1 MAAPD
6 EQLDR
11 HAGWRDRE
19 RPPAA
24 AARFARRAAPVLR
37 LGYRR
42 VSARLR
48 PVALV
53 AIGTAIAS
61 AALGTILTARIVVED
76 HALADDVAA
85 FPANQRAI
93 AVSWVG
99 NDGADLNALDGEAR
113 RALVPIGMGRPTRA
127 VVFRTTQVGDE
138 LVRLAA
144 LDDLDEFVEVR
155 SGRAPA
161 PCRPTACELV
171 ALDAPSK
178 ALDAQGFSVV
188 GRVTERAAAPVAALV
203 GSRTPG
209 ERVLVA
215 NGVEGLVAKG
225 VVGNL
230 FRTVTWLVPLD
241 GRNLNTSNLGEFERR
256 VTRANTDLRL
266 RSPGFGVSAP
276 LEELADAGRTARLA
290 GRQGLLVAGQFVA
303 LFLAFAVLA
312 AARIRRDARETRYRL
327 RRFGALW
334 WQVLAET
341 VAHAGIVVVP
351 AVVAGWLVGTALG
364 YGIATAA
371 DRPASSVLER
381 SSMSAVGVGL
391 ALALAAVG
399 VAAIVVTVRARSIE
413 IRGLRLTAADVAAIG
428 AVAVVVAA
436 VWFGQTDPD
445 NVEGTGALLLLL
457 PVLIAFAAAVV
468 VARLLGPA
476 FRVAERFAPA
486 ARVPVRL
493 ALLSLVRN
501 PGPAAFAVVFLV
513 VAVGLAVFAETYR
526 ATLAAN
532 QRDTAAFAVPLDYIV
547 RRDAVRGRS
556 LGGPVPLAD
565 FYTGGDPVGVV
576 RRKGDAPTLNRTQR
590 LNVLGVPASALERL
604 RWRDDYAG
612 DSLQELA
619 RKLTTGSG
627 ARLRGVEL
635 PRGTRELVFPIR
647 VEGDDIQITA
657 AFRRPDG
664 GFAQLALRAS
674 GTTPARTLRVP
685 AGVAGGILVGLTLA
699 FPPNEAFGAAHR
711 SSGTRA
717 APDLFVRGVLRL
729 GVPRARGRDGLRPL
743 AVDYRDWVR
752 SDGAGAGGS
761 RRSLTLRYLL
771 TQERAFRIRPRQPT
785 DGHPIPV
792 IISSSLGAAGGE
804 GTVLPVEVGD
814 AEIDVSVAAT
824 AERFPTVRGDVL
836 VADRDALETALNAAA
851 PGAAVADEVWLEGP
865 AGEEERLRHA
875 APVPVT
881 VVSRVAVQERL
892 RADPVSRAS
901 SISLGTGVLVA
912 LALALAGV
920 LLAVAIDL
928 RDEAA
933 ELFDL
938 EALGLTPS
946 GLARHVWLRAV
957 AVVALGVA
965 GGLAAGALIALVVT
979 NVVALTAN
987 ATAAEP
993 PLRLTVDWVVLAVG
1007 LVAFA
1012 AVALASVMLL
1022 ARSAFRAAAPA
1033 RAELR

>member
-1 MAAPD
+1 MA
-6 EQLDR
+6 
-11 HAGWRDRE
+11 
-19 RPPAA
+19 
-24 AARFARRAAPVLR
+24 
-37 LGYRR
+37 
-42 VSARLR
+42 ARLR

-53 AIGTAIAS
+53 AIGTAIA
-61 AALGTILTARIVVED
+61 AGALATILAARVVVED
-76 HALADDVAA
+76 RALADDVAA
-85 FPANQRAI
+85 FPANQRVV

-99 NDGADLNALDGEAR
+99 NDAADLNALDGEAR

-127 VVFRTTQVGDE
+127 VVFRTRQVGDE

-155 SGRAPA
+155 SGRAPP
-161 PCRPTACELV
+161 PCRPTNCELV

-178 ALDAQGFSVV
+178 ALAARGFSVV
-188 GRVTERAAAPVAALV
+188 GRVTERAGVPLAALV

-209 ERVLVA
+209 ERLLLA
-215 NGVEGLVAKG
+215 NGVEGLAAQS

-241 GRNLNTSNLGEFERR
+241 GRNLDASNLGEFERR
-256 VTRANTDLRL
+256 ITRANTNLRL
-266 RSPGFGVSAP
+266 RSAGFGVRAP
-276 LEELADAGRTARLA
+276 LEELAVAGRKARLA
-290 GRQGLLVAGQFVA
+290 SRQGLLVAGQFVA

-327 RRFGALW
+327 RRFGALR

-351 AVVAGWLVGTALG
+351 AVVVGWLAGIALG
-364 YGIATAA
+364 WGIAAVA
-371 DRPASSVLER
+371 DRPASSVLGR
-381 SSMSAVGVGL
+381 SSMSGVGL
-391 ALALAAVG
+391 GLGLALAAVA

-413 IRGLRLTAADVAAIG
+413 IRGLRLTVADVAAIG

-436 VWFGQTDPD
+436 FGFGQTDAD
-445 NVEGTGALLLLL
+445 SVEGTGALLLLL
-457 PVLIAFAAAVV
+457 PVLIAFAASVV

-476 FRVAERFAPA
+476 FRLAERVASKT
-486 ARVPVRL
+486 RVPIRL

-532 QRDTAAFAVPLDYIV
+532 QRDTAAFSVPLDYVV
-547 RRDAVRGRS
+547 RRDAVRGRA

-565 FYTGGDPVGVV
+565 FYAGRTPVGVV
-576 RRKGDAPTLNRTQR
+576 RRKGDAPSLNRTER
-590 LNVLGVPASALERL
+590 LTVLGLPAAALERL
-604 RWRDDYAG
+604 RWRDDFAA
-612 DSLQELA
+612 DSRQELA
-619 RKLTTGSG
+619 RTIGAGPRAGLRG
-627 ARLRGVEL
+627 ARI
-635 PRGTRELVFPIR
+635 PRGTRELVFPTR
-647 VEGDDIQITA
+647 VEGDEIQITA

-664 GFAQLALRAS
+664 GFDQLELRGSRTSA
-674 GTTPARTLRVP
+674 ARTVRLP
-685 AGVAGGILVGLTLA
+685 AGVAGGTFVGLTLA
-699 FPPNEAFGAAHR
+699 FPPNEAFTAAHR
-711 SSGTRA
+711 ATGTTA

-729 GVPRARGRDGLRPL
+729 GVPLARGRDGPRPL
-743 AVDYRDWVR
+743 LVDYREWIR
-752 SDGAGAGGS
+752 PDGADTGGS

-771 TQERAFRIRPRQPT
+771 TQERTFRIRPRQPT

-792 IISSSLGAAGGE
+792 IASASLAAAAGDGA
-804 GTVLPVEVGD
+804 VLPVDVGD

-836 VADRDALETALNAAA
+836 VADLDTLETALNAAA
-851 PGAAVADEVWLEGP
+851 PGAAVADEVWLDGP
-865 AGEEERLRHA
+865 AGEEERLRRA

-881 VVSRVAVQERL
+881 VVSRVAVEERL

-901 SISLGTGVLVA
+901 SISLLAGVFVS

-938 EALGLTPS
+938 EALGLAPS
-946 GLARHVWLRAV
+946 GLARHVWLRAL
-957 AVVALGVA
+957 AVVTLGLA
-965 GGLAAGALIALVVT
+965 AGLAAGALIALVVT

-987 ATAAEP
+987 ATDAEP
-993 PLRLTVDWVVLAVG
+993 PLRLTVDWVVLVAG
-1007 LVAFA
+1007 LVTFA

-1033 RAELR
+1033 RAELG